1 MKFSYFSL
9 NMLNVI
15 SWFSN
20 INLALN
26 LGLRIAWHICQDPY
40 VCDGELSFSCTVI
53 DLGRNVNTHFKMNLE
68 VFSPFAY
75 AVCVHFL
82 SISPNFWGNGSVES
96 LVLLMF
102 LTERFKNYK
111 FKFFNKYKLLMFSV
125 SPNVSFLRCFLKWI
139 FTPICLTCWI
149 YWQSFIV
156 SFYPFHDGSLF
167 DGNPIWVQNSSFFLY
182 VLLDQGD

>member
-1 MKFSYFSL
+1 MSLCWKWLPSAVLHPHSIINKCWILLLLDLILVSMDHMKFSYFSL

-26 LGLRIAWHICQDPY
+26 LGLRITWHICQDPY
-40 VCDGELSFSCTVI
+40 VCDGELSFSCTVV

-75 AVCVHFL
+75 AVCTFL
-82 SISPNFWGNGSVES
+82 SVSPTFWGNGSVES

-102 LTERFKNYK
+102 LSESFKNYK
-111 FKFFNKYKLLMFSV
+111 FKFSNKYKAA
-125 SPNVSFLRCFLKWI
+125 NVFCF
-139 FTPICLTCWI
+139 
-149 YWQSFIV
+149 
-156 SFYPFHDGSLF
+156 
-167 DGNPIWVQNSSFFLY
+167 
-182 VLLDQGD
+182 